1 MAIRKFKPY
10 TPGTRQRVVTDFS
23 EITSAKPERSL
34 IVSKHRV
41 KGRNNRGVI
50 TCRHRGG
57 GHKRQYRLVDFRRDK
72 RNINAKLQLYTM
84 ILIEMQGWHFYSTK
98 MGKKDILSLQ
108 QE

>member
-57 GHKRQYRLVDFRRDK
+57 GHKRQYRLVDFRSC
-72 RNINAKLQLYTM
+72 LLYTSPSPRDTPISRM
-84 ILIEMQGWHFYSTK
+84 PS
-98 MGKKDILSLQ
+98 SA
-108 QE
+108 

>member
-72 RNINAKLQLYTM
+72 KILMLRLPLFTTT
-84 ILIEMQGWHFYSTK
+84 LIEMQGLHYCFTK
-98 MGKKDILSLQ
+98 MERKDILSPQL
-108 QE
+108 E

>member
-57 GHKRQYRLVDFRRDK
+57 GHRRIYRIIDFKRDKMDILAKVATIEYDPNRSANIALLHYVDGEKDIFLLRLV
-72 RNINAKLQLYTM
+72 
-84 ILIEMQGWHFYSTK
+84 
-98 MGKKDILSLQ
+98 
-108 QE
+108 

>member
-41 KGRNNRGVI
+41 KGRNNRG
-50 TCRHRGG
+50 C
-57 GHKRQYRLVDFRRDK
+57 L
-72 RNINAKLQLYTM
+72 LYTSPSPRDRQKSRM
-84 ILIEMQGWHFYSTK
+84 PS
-98 MGKKDILSLQ
+98 SA
-108 QE
+108 